1 MIHTLDV
8 SSQRLINILK
18 ILLQE
23 KEWVT
28 PKNIS
33 DTLGVSEKT
42 VNDDLKFIKDSW
54 GDIVDIQTS
63 YSLGIQAT
71 NISVSTFIKIQSQ
84 ILLDSIPIK
93 FLRVLMFYPYE
104 TLNDYADRLHV
115 SRSTLYR
122 YIPKINTALAKYN
135 ISIERN
141 MSSYFLY
148 SGDELHIRRFTTI
161 FFVDICGYNNLSF
174 MTEEQSTWLR
184 NRITQLFKCAK
195 LTVTELHLYYGMVFY
210 FVSILRAREGFL
222 LEKITTPLGYE
233 APDKEALLEF
243 KQLFNVSEVEA
254 IPNIEGAILGQRAKT
269 SAIKSDYN
277 IAFKIEELLECWL
290 QKMRIFDYDYE
301 LKIISSFIEDI
312 YFNDKV
318 YRIPMHF
325 FYSRFDF
332 FAEETKLI
340 NPTLYQ
346 NVLKMTQQLS
356 KLTYID
362 FVPHISFITY
372 QLMINFPE
380 LINTKLNKHILI
392 ISNHSEKHARFMA
405 KTIAAHLHLAPSAKS
420 DFTCISKNHLS
431 EIDLSTFNILVTNS
445 STVAKQQSCLLIN
458 DFPTESNAHDI
469 KSVLNNTPQW

>member
-33 DTLGVSEKT
+33 DSLGVSEKT

-63 YSLGIQAT
+63 YSLGIKAT

-122 YIPKINTALAKYN
+122 YIPKINAALSKYN

-148 SGDELHIRRFTTI
+148 SEDELHIRRFTTI
-161 FFVDICGYNNLSF
+161 FFVDICGYNNLGF
-174 MTEEQSTWLR
+174 MTDEQTAWLR
-184 NRITQLFKCAK
+184 GRVTRLFKHAK
-195 LTVTELHLYYGMVFY
+195 LTITELHLYYGMVFY
-210 FVSILRAREGFL
+210 FVSILRAKEGFL
-222 LEKITTPLGYE
+222 LENAIIPIHYA
-233 APDKEALLEF
+233 APDKNELTEF
-243 KQLFNVSEVEA
+243 KQLFNVSEVAA

-290 QKMRIFDYDYE
+290 QKMRIFNYDHE
-301 LKIISSFIEDI
+301 LKVISSFIEDI

-318 YRIPMHF
+318 YHIPLHF

-340 NPTLYQ
+340 NPSLYH

-356 KLTYID
+356 KLTYVD

-380 LINTKLNKHILI
+380 LINTRLNKQVLI

-405 KTIAAHLHLAPSAKS
+405 KTVAAHLHLAPSAKS
-420 DFTCISKNHLS
+420 DFTCISKNQLS
-431 EIDLSTFNILVTNS
+431 ETNIEAFNILVTNS
-445 STVAKQQSCLLIN
+445 ATVAKEHMCLLIN
-458 DFPTESNAHDI
+458 DFPTESNAQNI
-469 KSVLNNTPQW
+469 KDLLNTI